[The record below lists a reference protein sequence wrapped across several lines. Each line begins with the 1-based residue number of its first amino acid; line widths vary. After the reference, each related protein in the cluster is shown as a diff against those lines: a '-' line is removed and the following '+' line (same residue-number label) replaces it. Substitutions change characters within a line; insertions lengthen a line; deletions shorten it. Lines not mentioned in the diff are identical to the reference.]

1 VSAVPTVHVTAD
13 TSVPPEKVLEAA
25 RDFSPRRAE
34 LWPDVHV
41 EHLHVH
47 DVGETFAVV
56 TEGNP
61 WPIGY
66 VWERLRYDWSE
77 PGVVK
82 GTVEK
87 SNLFKPGSTW
97 EIRATPTD
105 GGGSHV
111 EILAVRHLSG
121 IRGRLLTP
129 LFPLGLAKQNVADH
143 LRHFLTKVE
152 ESEGP

>member
-1 VSAVPTVHVTAD
+1 MSMSSIYKSTTSARP
-13 TSVPPEKVLEAA
+13 
-25 RDFSPRRAE
+25 SPSSPKAIHG
-34 LWPDVHV
+34 L
-41 EHLHVH
+41 
-47 DVGETFAVV
+47 F
-56 TEGNP
+56 
-61 WPIGY
+61 GY

-143 LRHFLTKVE
+143 LRHFLTKIE
-152 ESEGP
+152 ESETP